1 MCRVKENKSFLLKL
15 NSHTNKKRLEESI
28 DLLKSIYPFE
38 LTKENLYIEKTKEK
52 DTYNVYISN
61 INIKKKEKNIKLVI
75 FIFLLITII
84 LFVFFGIRVVS
95 EKIDIEN
102 QEKIEIEKQNIQKI
116 EYQKSLQLELANK
129 KNKYE
134 QLMEN
139 DFELIYPILENIY
152 VCLKGNSKIE
162 NLSIS
167 KNTFSVD
174 IKTDDSI
181 EILRKFEQSKYFS
194 SVKMNRTTTVN
205 NKELVTF
212 TGSYVNSFVEI
223 RDDSSTEEKIEFYT
237 NKISIINNEIE
248 KQKTIPISNYIAN
261 IKRYLQKNNCEEQY
275 IQLRGELTNIEVE
288 CSVLSE
294 SKDILNFIKE
304 IQSIESPIYK
314 IKEIKIRN
322 TNKIQTNIIFATGIE
337 LIEDELVIT
346 NNGNAQNIS
355 STEMSKLFYS
365 NEMQMAKKEITQ
377 NVSIDN
383 VKKENNYILD
393 RKYLI
398 YIGSVKVQNETKFIV
413 KDEEMNVIYKL
424 SLVKT
429 FIEDDCCFN
438 EKNKLIAKINNI
450 FYEVKR

>member
-1 MCRVKENKSFLLKL
+1 MSRMKENKSYLLKL
-15 NSHTNKKRLEESI
+15 YSHTNKKRLEEAL
-28 DLLKSIYPFE
+28 DLLKGIYPFE
-38 LTKENLYIEKTKEK
+38 LTKKNLYIEKTKEK
-52 DTYNVYISN
+52 YTYNVYISN
-61 INIKKKEKNIKLVI
+61 INIKKQEKNIKLVI
-75 FIFLLITII
+75 LIFFIITII
-84 LFVFFGIRVVS
+84 LLIILGLKTVS
-95 EKIDIEN
+95 KKIDIEK
-102 QEKIEIEKQNIQKI
+102 QEKMEVEKQNIQKI
-116 EYQKSLQLELANK
+116 EYQKSLQQELANK

-181 EILRKFEQSKYFS
+181 EILKKFEQSKYFS

-212 TGSYVNSFVEI
+212 TGSYVNSFEGI
-223 RDDSSTEEKIEFYT
+223 RDDSSTEEKIEFYA
-237 NKISIINNEIE
+237 NKISIINNKIE
-248 KQKTIPISNYIAN
+248 KQKAIPISNYIAN
-261 IKRYLQKNNCEEQY
+261 IKHYLQKNNCEEQY

-288 CSVLSE
+288 CSILSE

-304 IQSIESPIYK
+304 IQNIESPIYK

-322 TNKIQTNIIFATGIE
+322 TNKIQTNIIFTTGIE
-337 LIEDELVIT
+337 LIEDDLLVT
-346 NNGNAQNIS
+346 NNENVKNIS

-365 NEMQMAKKEITQ
+365 SEFQIAKKEITQ
-377 NVSIDN
+377 NTSMNN
-383 VKKENNYILD
+383 VKKENNYILNGK
-393 RKYLI
+393 RFI
-398 YIGSVKVQNETKFIV
+398 YVGSVKLQNETKLIV

-424 SLVKT
+424 PLVKI

-438 EKNKLIAKINNI
+438 DKNKLIAKINNN
-450 FYEVKR
+450 FYEVKK